1 MLCPP
6 CRCCRRSRR
15 HRCRLENA
23 LAGLSA
29 RACRRRPLFSRQAQ
43 DLAPCSLF
51 FPVAEGFAPTHNQKS
66 STCFFFRLLFFFSTF
81 FPIDRERERGGR
93 ESGLPAPSA
102 FSHPTP
108 TKKKARNHSILAFR
122 CRAAAATPSLA
133 GVGWGFKSTKRDE
146 RERKKKRQE

>member
-6 CRCCRRSRR
+6 CRRRR
-15 HRCRLENA
+15 RLETP
-23 LAGLSA
+23 LAGLLRA
-29 RACRRRPLFSRQAQ
+29 RVPPPSPLFFSTQ

-66 STCFFFRLLFFFSTF
+66 STCFFFPLLFFFSTF

-108 TKKKARNHSILAFR
+108 TKKKARTHSILAFR